1 MDEDALWNSYFY
13 DGTDVLI
20 NNYNI
25 RNYEQLK
32 DLEASITFEKLFEL
46 NSHPL
51 LEMNFDANHLKA
63 IHKYLFG
70 EIYPFA
76 GSYRYVNMTKEVGSF
91 LSIKNK
97 DTIDDYLN
105 DLFIETEEMLR
116 KSHSK
121 FEFAVTLGNLYTKLI
136 YAHPF
141 REGNGRTV
149 REFVREYSI
158 KKSEEIGLGKLELDF
173 SLVNRNEL
181 NKHLAVAHMYP
192 AYTGLL
198 FNDALVPIEKEKN
211 IK

>member
-25 RNYEQLK
+25 RNDEQLK

-46 NSHPL
+46 YSHPL
-51 LEMNFDANHLKA
+51 LEMNFDVNHLKA

-121 FEFAVTLGNLYTKLI
+121 FEFSVVLANLYTKLI

-141 REGNGRTV
+141 REGNGRTI

-173 SLVNRNEL
+173 SLVNRYEL
-181 NKHLAVAHMYP
+181 NKHLDVAHRFP

-198 FNDALVPIEKEKN
+198 FNDALVPIGKEKS
-211 IK
+211 I